1 VSPNFEIYK
10 LPDFDSSDREIILNA
25 ISLAAGFIGNF
36 ALMVNFTRRIRYI
49 IALPFTIVSWY
60 IATGIV
66 SGLLDEILMSTDKIV
81 VDRYCGCHE

>member
-1 VSPNFEIYK
+1 MMYT
-10 LPDFDSSDREIILNA
+10 LPDFYSHYREIILNA

-49 IALPFTIVSWY
+49 IALPFTIISWY

-66 SGLLDEILMSTDKIV
+66 SGLLHVILMSTDKIV
-81 VDRYCGCHE
+81 VDRYRGCHE